1 MGTGLKAFQDRLRG
15 LPVLVREELGRGA
28 VEAAEEVAETIR
40 QLAPVDEGDL
50 RASVVVT
57 GPGQSTPAHSYP
69 GGSLLVP
76 DNGAAVTA
84 GNSDV
89 RYPHLVEFGTVDT
102 PAQPFFGPGYR
113 LSKTAA
119 AKKIKA
125 AIKRAVGGQA

>member
-1 MGTGLKAFQDRLRG
+1 MGVGLKSFQDRLRG
-15 LPVLVREELGRGA
+15 LPVLVKEELGRGG

-50 RASVVVT
+50 RASVAVT
-57 GPGQSTPAHSYP
+57 GPGQSTPAYSQP

-76 DNGAAVTA
+76 DNAAAVTA

-102 PAQPFFGPGYR
+102 PAQPFFLPGYR
-113 LSKTAA
+113 LSKAAA